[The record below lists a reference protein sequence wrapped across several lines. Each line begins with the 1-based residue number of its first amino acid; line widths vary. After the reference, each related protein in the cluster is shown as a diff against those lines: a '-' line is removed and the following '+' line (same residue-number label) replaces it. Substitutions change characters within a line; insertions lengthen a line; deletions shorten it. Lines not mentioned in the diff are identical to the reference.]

1 MIDEQTLEQTVQ
13 HIVDAAQPS
22 RVILF
27 GSYGRDEAD
36 ENSDL
41 DLMIIQP
48 HVENQIEEMVYL
60 RQILGSMGIG
70 IDLLV
75 YSEAEYE
82 RRSCVPG
89 TVHYWAHREG
99 KTLYEAA
106 Y

>member
-1 MIDEQTLEQTVQ
+1 MIDEQRLKQTVQ
-13 HIVDAAQPS
+13 HIVEAAKPS

-27 GSYGRDEAD
+27 GSYGRNEAT

-48 HVENQIEEMVYL
+48 HVENQIEEMIAL
-60 RQILGSMGIG
+60 RQILGPMGIG
-70 IDLLV
+70 IDLLI

-82 RRSCVPG
+82 RRSRVPG

-99 KTLYEAA
+99 RTLYEAA
-106 Y
+106 H

>member
-1 MIDEQTLEQTVQ
+1 MIDEQILEQTVQ
-13 HIVDAAQPS
+13 HIVEAAHPS

-27 GSYGRDEAD
+27 GSYGRDEAN

-48 HVENQIEEMVYL
+48 HVENQIEEMIYL
-60 RQILGSMGIG
+60 RQILGHIGIG

-82 RRSCVPG
+82 RRSRVPG
-89 TVHYWAHREG
+89 TVHYWAYREG
-99 KTLYEAA
+99 RTLYEAA

>member
-48 HVENQIEEMVYL
+48 HVENQIEQMVYL
-60 RQILGSMGIG
+60 RQVLGAMGIG
-70 IDLLV
+70 IDLLI
-75 YSEAEYE
+75 YSEDEYK
-82 RRSCVPG
+82 RRSRVPG
-89 TVHYWAHREG
+89 TVHYWARREG
-99 KTLYEAA
+99 KILYEAA

>member
-13 HIVDAAQPS
+13 HIVEAAKPS

-60 RQILGSMGIG
+60 RQILGPMGIG

-75 YSEAEYE
+75 YSEAEYK
-82 RRSCVPG
+82 RRSRVPG
-89 TVHYWAHREG
+89 TVHYWARREG